1 MTVIATVRDA
11 LAERDPRRSI
21 ERVHTAIAKG
31 LEELDPS
38 VDLKRTGYFN
48 HSWAPDFV
56 MSWPGA
62 EAPRHIFLR
71 FGVRDPVVLREVE
84 LLRDGAPV
92 FVGLPADDKAV
103 QPSTNGDATP
113 SLREARALVAET
125 EAIGELG
132 EAAAEVRDVR
142 TATRAVV
149 RGGVGILDSG
159 AASRYVD
166 SYTTAV
172 REVLGTRNT
181 DVLRK
186 AMDDFDNLLDEPTV
200 LRLESSLRTRW
211 LAAGAAIDAFPGR
224 EAWQLGARTAAEIA
238 DLIEALLDQD
248 EPVAPAAWLEIAA
261 HISADAVGT
270 ELRERRERRGG
281 RLNDFVRTA
290 LQSWSAQW
298 AHSPPLPSE
307 SFEGVFDWVVTSFGL
322 GIQLPNRMV
331 FFSDDGRRYS
341 QVPSDFPLPE
351 IVGREDF
358 LADEAVAGLGLV
370 TTDEDVEI
378 TLRETATHSIRDL
391 IGDLVLRESAT
402 WRAARIS
409 SMTLRLPALSAEATI
424 DYRRNVI
431 EASRPLPLRQMLT
444 IAAKFISD
452 LSNDE
457 LRELS
462 RSIQST
468 SVQTTPSS

>member
-1 MTVIATVRDA
+1 MTVAATVRDA

-38 VDLKRTGYFN
+38 IELNRTGYFN

-56 MSWPGA
+56 MSWPGG

-71 FGVRDPVVLREVE
+71 FGVRHPVILREVQ

-92 FVGLPADDKAV
+92 FVGLPGDDEAAMPTKADE
-103 QPSTNGDATP
+103 DAKP

-125 EAIGELG
+125 EALATLG

-149 RGGVGILDSG
+149 RGGVGILDTG
-159 AASRYVD
+159 AANRYVD

-172 REVLGTRNT
+172 REVLSTRDI
-181 DVLRK
+181 DVLRE
-186 AMDDFDNLLDEPTV
+186 AMNGFDDVLDEPTV

-211 LAAGAAIDAFPGR
+211 LATGAELDAFPGR
-224 EAWQLGARTAAEIA
+224 QAWQLGTRAPAEIA
-238 DLIEALLDQD
+238 DLVEALLDQQ
-248 EPVAPAAWLEIAA
+248 EPVAPAAWLEIAG

-270 ELRERRERRGG
+270 ELRKRRERRNA
-281 RLNDFVRTA
+281 RLDDFVHTA
-290 LQSWSAQW
+290 LQSWTAQW
-298 AHSPPLPSE
+298 AHAPPLPAE
-307 SFEGVFDWVVTSFGL
+307 SFEGVYDWVIQSLGL
-322 GIQLPNRMV
+322 GVQLPNRMV

-341 QVPSDFPLPE
+341 QVASDFPLPE
-351 IVGREDF
+351 IVGREES
-358 LADEAVAGLGLV
+358 LADPAVAGLGLV
-370 TTDEDVEI
+370 TQDENVEI
-378 TLRETATHSIRDL
+378 TLRETATHSIHDL

-409 SMTLRLPALSAEATI
+409 SMTLRFPAFAAEASI

-431 EASRPLPLRQMLT
+431 ETSRALPLRQLLA
-444 IAAKFISD
+444 IAAKFIAD
-452 LSNDE
+452 LNADE
-457 LRELS
+457 LSELN
-462 RSIQST
+462 RSLQP
-468 SVQTTPSS
+468 TTPLP

>member
-1 MTVIATVRDA
+1 VSVVATVRDA
-11 LAERDPRRSI
+11 LGERDARRSI

-38 VDLKRTGYFN
+38 VELNRTGYFN

-71 FGVRDPVVLREVE
+71 FGVRDPVVLREIQ

-92 FVGLPADDKAV
+92 FVGLPGEDQDGEPAEPEMDGTAK
-103 QPSTNGDATP
+103 P

-132 EAAAEVRDVR
+132 QAATEMRDVR

-149 RGGVGILDSG
+149 RGGVGILDAN
-159 AASRYVD
+159 AASRYVR

-172 REVLGTRNT
+172 REVLSTRNV
-181 DVLRK
+181 DALREAMSGFDEVL
-186 AMDDFDNLLDEPTV
+186 DDPTV

-211 LAAGAAIDAFPGR
+211 LAAGAALEAFPGR
-224 EAWQLGARTAAEIA
+224 EAWQLGARTPAEIA
-238 DLIEALLDQD
+238 DLIEALLDQE
-248 EPVAPAAWLEIAA
+248 EPVAPAAWLEIAG
-261 HISADAVGT
+261 HITADAVGT
-270 ELRERRERRGG
+270 ELRLRRERRDA
-281 RLNDFVRTA
+281 RLDEFVRSA
-290 LQSWSAQW
+290 AQSWTAQW
-298 AHSPPLPSE
+298 AHSPPLPAD
-307 SFEGVFDWVVTSFGL
+307 SFEGTYDWVIAPLGL

-351 IVGREDF
+351 IVGREEL
-358 LADEAVAGLGLV
+358 LADPAVAGLGLV
-370 TTDEDVEI
+370 TRDEDVEI
-378 TLRETATHSIRDL
+378 TLRETATHSIHDL
-391 IGDLVLRESAT
+391 IGDLVLQESAT

-409 SMTLRLPALSAEATI
+409 SMTLRLPALGAEASI

-431 EASRPLPLRQMLT
+431 GASRPVPLRQMLAIAST
-444 IAAKFISD
+444 FIAA
-452 LSNDE
+452 LSAE
-457 LRELS
+457 EMRELN
-462 RSIQST
+462 RSLQPKT
-468 SVQTTPSS
+468 AVP